1 MHTYVVLANL
11 ANAGIRDEPLD
22 PNDVK
27 PGWVA
32 LGIVVLLCFAVFLLA
47 RSFLSHARKAQKP
60 WEGEDADPTVKRTTP
75 HDRG

>member
-1 MHTYVVLANL
+1 MHAYALLADL
-11 ANAGIRDEPLD
+11 AAAGTRDKPLD

-32 LGIVVLLCFAVFLLA
+32 LGIVLILCVALYFLC
-47 RSFLSHARKAQKP
+47 RSFLKHARTSQKP
-60 WEGEDADPTVKRTTP
+60 WDGEDADPRVQRTTP

>member
-1 MHTYVVLANL
+1 MRTYVFLADL
-11 ANAGIRDEPLD
+11 AASTTRDKPLD

-32 LGIVVLLCFAVFLLA
+32 LGIVVLLIIATFFLC
-47 RSFLSHARKAQKP
+47 RSFLAHARKAQKP
-60 WEGEDADPTVKRTTP
+60 WDGEDADPGLRRTTP